1 MTNDELIEIV
11 ARHVVTKI
19 SDLGIDYWSAG
30 VVENERYGDDQQT
43 TDAFRFIASLA
54 IAALRAAG
62 AIPAEGTV
70 TIDAAR
76 WERVLALAQAA
87 VRLDGAT
94 AMKVVEIEDQYVLY
108 GMARNSEECRIALWS
123 AMIGMGGIRDDDLDA
138 VSVSS
143 EPPQAPAQT
152 P

>member
-1 MTNDELIEIV
+1 MLSNGKLIEI
-11 ARHVVTKI
+11 A
-19 SDLGIDYWSAG
+19 SDAAEIFNGKDGRFYQKWFWDRTASVMID
-30 VVENERYGDDQQT
+30 
-43 TDAFRFIASLA
+43 
-54 IAALRAAG
+54 ALRAAG

-70 TIDAAR
+70 CVDAAR

-94 AMKVVEIEDQYVLY
+94 AMKVVETEDQYVLY

-123 AMIGMGGIRDDDLDA
+123 AVIGMGGIRPGDLDA
-138 VSVSS
+138 VLDPT
-143 EPPQAPAQT
+143 EPLQAPAQT